1 MVNEQKSL
9 NLRGMIILV
18 CSYEK
23 GLVTPYS
30 VHLIEGQ
37 IVGYIFS
44 IELKLF
50 NLIKITR
57 N

>member
-1 MVNEQKSL
+1 MVNEQTSL

-30 VHLIEGQ
+30 VHLIEDKLWD
-37 IVGYIFS
+37 IF
-44 IELKLF
+44 F
-50 NLIKITR
+50 Q
-57 N
+57 

>member
-37 IVGYIFS
+37 IV
-44 IELKLF
+44 
-50 NLIKITR
+50 
-57 N
+57 